1 MFKCNFLNAR
11 YALLLSLVVGV
22 VNPALAAKGT
32 AWKMVQ
38 KEKSLGVQTIHFSST
53 GVKIADKARGFTVVS
68 TAPDWN
74 VIAYRD
80 DDKVFCKLTKNQ
92 YYGQQAFKVK
102 HGHSLGKVLKNYTFG
117 PVTAPMYY
125 GPYHNDVI
133 KRFDGVPVEVEDLIS
148 SFYKG
153 NSIDGIILRSVS
165 NAMSRTKTDS
175 SVFMPVDMNPTGVLR
190 ETLSLTSVPYNA
202 SDFKVPS
209 GMRQVHDMK
218 QVTTGKSKRKEAE
231 SIFLE
236 MGVGDELGVRE
247 QSRTK

>member
-1 MFKCNFLNAR
+1 MSGVIGIRIFLLTA
-11 YALLLSLVVGV
+11 ALVLSV
-22 VNPALAAKGT
+22 PALAARET

-38 KEKSLGVQTIHFSST
+38 KEKSLGVQTINFCST
-53 GVKIADKARGFTVVS
+53 GVKIADRARGFTVVS

-74 VIAYRD
+74 VIVYRD
-80 DDKVFCKLTKNQ
+80 DDKVFCKLTKDQ

-102 HGHSLGKVLKNYTFG
+102 HGHSPGKVLKNYTFG

-125 GPYHNDVI
+125 SPYHNDVI
-133 KRFDGVPVEVEDLIS
+133 KRFDGVPIEVEDLIS

-153 NSIDGIILRSVS
+153 NSTDGIILRSVS
-165 NAMSRTKTDS
+165 NSLSRSKTDS

-190 ETLSLTSVPYNA
+190 ETLVLMSVPYNA
-202 SDFKVPS
+202 SDFKIPP
-209 GMRQVHDMK
+209 GLRQVHDMK

-236 MGVGDELGVRE
+236 MGVGHELGMEKRK
-247 QSRTK
+247 SSH